1 MSPLASCA
9 EAFAADLAL
18 ARGLSPKTV
27 EAYGRDV
34 RAFLEFL
41 AARGKTT
48 PGALARADVAD
59 HVGALRAAGRKA
71 STRARAFVA
80 VREFLAFLASTRAT
94 ARDLSE
100 GLESPKKN
108 LVLPRVLDEAT
119 TLKILQS
126 ADGVDP
132 RSLRDRAMLEF
143 LYGCGLRV
151 SELCGLELQDVVAD
165 AGVVRCRGKGSK
177 ERIVPIGVPAASALA
192 RYLASA
198 RESFTRG
205 NAAERRIF
213 LTRLGRP
220 FTRMGV
226 FKMLRERAAAAGVD
240 AKAVSPHVL
249 RHCFAT
255 DLLAH
260 GADVRAIQEMLGH
273 ASIATTQ
280 VYTHVDRAR
289 LGTVHRT
296 YHPRADFP
304 PEEAADDA
312 TPEKQGK
319 K

>member
-1 MSPLASCA
+1 MTSLASCA

-48 PGALARADVAD
+48 PEALVRADVAD

-80 VREFLAFLASTRAT
+80 VREFLAFLASTHAT
-94 ARDLSE
+94 AHDLSE
-100 GLESPKKN
+100 GLEAPKKN

-119 TLKILQS
+119 TLKILQA
-126 ADGVDP
+126 ADGVAP
-132 RSLRDRAMLEF
+132 RDLRDRAMLEF

-151 SELCGLELQDVVAD
+151 SELCGLELQDVIAD

-177 ERIVPIGVPAASALA
+177 ERIVPIGLPAAKALA
-192 RYLASA
+192 RYLESA
-198 RESFTRG
+198 RESFARG

-260 GADVRAIQEMLGH
+260 GADIRAIQEMLGH

-289 LGTVHRT
+289 LDTVHRT

-304 PEEAADDA
+304 LDGASDGVS
-312 TPEKQGK
+312 PEK
-319 K
+319 

>member
-1 MSPLASCA
+1 MTSLASCA

-18 ARGLSPKTV
+18 ARGLSSKTV

-34 RAFLEFL
+34 RAFLDFL

-48 PGALARADVAD
+48 PDALVRADVAD
-59 HVGALRAAGRKA
+59 HVGALRAKGRKA

-80 VREFLAFLASTRAT
+80 VREFLAFLASTHAT
-94 ARDLSE
+94 AHDLSE
-100 GLESPKKN
+100 GLEAPKKN

-119 TLKILQS
+119 TLKILQA
-126 ADGVDP
+126 ADGVAP
-132 RSLRDRAMLEF
+132 RDLRDRAMLEF

-151 SELCGLELQDVVAD
+151 SELCGLELQDVIAD

-177 ERIVPIGVPAASALA
+177 ERIVPIGLPAAKALA
-192 RYLASA
+192 RYLESA
-198 RESFTRG
+198 RESFARG

-260 GADVRAIQEMLGH
+260 GADIRAIQEMLGH

-289 LGTVHRT
+289 LDTVHRT
-296 YHPRADFP
+296 YHPRAEFP
-304 PEEAADDA
+304 PEGAAGGAD
-312 TPEKQGK
+312 PEK
-319 K
+319 

>member
-1 MSPLASCA
+1 MKSLASCA
-9 EAFAADLAL
+9 EEFAADLAL

-48 PGALARADVAD
+48 SDALVRADVTD
-59 HVGALRAAGRKA
+59 HVGALRAKGRKA

-80 VREFLAFLASTRAT
+80 VREFLAFLASTHAT
-94 ARDLSE
+94 AHDLSE
-100 GLESPKKN
+100 GLEAPRKN
-108 LVLPRVLDEAT
+108 LVLPRVLDEET
-119 TLKILQS
+119 TLKILKS
-126 ADGVDP
+126 ADGVEP
-132 RSLRDRAMLEF
+132 RDLRDRAMLEF

-151 SELCGLELQDVVAD
+151 SELCGLELQDVIAD

-177 ERIVPIGVPAASALA
+177 DRIVPVGVPAAKALM
-192 RYLASA
+192 RYLESA
-198 RESFTRG
+198 RETFARG

-260 GADVRAIQEMLGH
+260 GADIRAIQEMLGH

-280 VYTHVDRAR
+280 IYTHVDRAR
-289 LGTVHRT
+289 LGTVHST
-296 YHPRADFP
+296 YHPRAEFP
-304 PEEAADDA
+304 QNRASDG
-312 TPEKQGK
+312 TSGGK
-319 K
+319 R

>member
-1 MSPLASCA
+1 MTTLESCA

-34 RAFLEFL
+34 RAFLAFL
-41 AARGKTT
+41 AARGKTS
-48 PGALARADVAD
+48 PDALARADVAD

-71 STRARAFVA
+71 STRARAFVS
-80 VREFLAFLASTRAT
+80 VREFLAYLATARAT
-94 ARDLSE
+94 PRDLSE
-100 GLESPKKN
+100 GLEAPKKN
-108 LVLPRVLDEAT
+108 VVLPRVLDEETTRRILEAAGGAT
-119 TLKILQS
+119 
-126 ADGVDP
+126 P
-132 RSLRDRAMLEF
+132 RDLRDRAMLEF

-151 SELCGLELQDVVAD
+151 SELCGLELQDVIAD

-177 ERIVPIGVPAASALA
+177 ERIVPIGLPAAKALA
-192 RYLASA
+192 RYLESA

-240 AKAVSPHVL
+240 AHAVSPHVL

-260 GADVRAIQEMLGH
+260 GADIRAIQEMLGH

-280 VYTHVDRAR
+280 IYTHVDRAR
-289 LGTVHRT
+289 LNAVHGT

-304 PEEAADDA
+304 LDEASDGVS
-312 TPEKQGK
+312 PEK
-319 K
+319 

>member
-1 MSPLASCA
+1 MSSLASCA

-27 EAYGRDV
+27 EAYGHDV

-41 AARGKTT
+41 VARGKTT
-48 PGALARADVAD
+48 PDALVRADVAD
-59 HVGALRAAGRKA
+59 HVGALRAKGRRA

-80 VREFLAFLASTRAT
+80 VREFLAFLASTHAT
-94 ARDLSE
+94 AHDLSE
-100 GLESPKKN
+100 GLEAPKKN

-126 ADGVDP
+126 ADGVAP
-132 RSLRDRAMLEF
+132 RDLRDRAMLEF

-151 SELCGLELQDVVAD
+151 SELCGLELQDVIAD

-177 ERIVPIGVPAASALA
+177 ERIVPIGLPAAKALA
-192 RYLASA
+192 RYLESA
-198 RESFTRG
+198 RESFARG

-260 GADVRAIQEMLGH
+260 GADIRAIQEMLGH

-296 YHPRADFP
+296 YHPRAEFP
-304 PEEAADDA
+304 PEGAAGGAD
-312 TPEKQGK
+312 PEK
-319 K
+319 

>member
-1 MSPLASCA
+1 MSSLASCA

-18 ARGLSPKTV
+18 ACGLSPKTV

-48 PGALARADVAD
+48 PDALVRADVAD
-59 HVGALRAAGRKA
+59 HVGALRAKGRRA

-80 VREFLAFLASTRAT
+80 VREFLAFLASTHAT
-94 ARDLSE
+94 AHDLSE
-100 GLESPKKN
+100 GLEAPKKN
-108 LVLPRVLDEAT
+108 LVLPRVLDEGT

-126 ADGVDP
+126 ADGVAP
-132 RSLRDRAMLEF
+132 RDLRDRAMLEF

-151 SELCGLELQDVVAD
+151 SELCGLELQDVIAD

-177 ERIVPIGVPAASALA
+177 ERIVPIGLPAAKALA
-192 RYLASA
+192 RYLESA

-260 GADVRAIQEMLGH
+260 GADIRAIQEMLGH

-296 YHPRADFP
+296 YHPRAEFP
-304 PEEAADDA
+304 PEGAAGGAD
-312 TPEKQGK
+312 PEK
-319 K
+319 

>member
-1 MSPLASCA
+1 MTTLASCA

-18 ARGLSPKTV
+18 ARGLATKTV

-48 PGALARADVAD
+48 PEALVRADVAD

-80 VREFLAFLASTRAT
+80 VRAFLAFLASTHAT
-94 ARDLSE
+94 AHDLSE
-100 GLESPKKN
+100 GLEAPKKN
-108 LVLPRVLDEAT
+108 LVLPRVLDEST

-126 ADGVDP
+126 ADGVAP
-132 RSLRDRAMLEF
+132 RDLRDRAMLEF

-151 SELCGLELQDVVAD
+151 SELCGLELQDVIAD

-177 ERIVPIGVPAASALA
+177 ERIVPIGLPAAKALA
-192 RYLASA
+192 RYLESA

-260 GADVRAIQEMLGH
+260 GADIRAIQEMLGH

-296 YHPRADFP
+296 YHPRAEFP
-304 PEEAADDA
+304 PEGAAGGAD
-312 TPEKQGK
+312 PEK
-319 K
+319 

>member
-1 MSPLASCA
+1 MSSLASCA

-48 PGALARADVAD
+48 PDALVRADVAD
-59 HVGALRAAGRKA
+59 HVGALRAKGRRA

-80 VREFLAFLASTRAT
+80 VREFLAFLASTHAT
-94 ARDLSE
+94 AHDLSE
-100 GLESPKKN
+100 GLEAA
-108 LVLPRVLDEAT
+108 PRD
-119 TLKILQS
+119 
-126 ADGVDP
+126 
-132 RSLRDRAMLEF
+132 LRDRAMLEF

-151 SELCGLELQDVVAD
+151 SELCGLELQDVIAD

-177 ERIVPIGVPAASALA
+177 ERIVPIGLPAAKALA
-192 RYLASA
+192 RYLESA
-198 RESFTRG
+198 RESFARG

-260 GADVRAIQEMLGH
+260 GADIRAIQEMLGH

-296 YHPRADFP
+296 YHPRAEFP
-304 PEEAADDA
+304 PEGAAGGAD
-312 TPEKQGK
+312 PEK
-319 K
+319 

>member
-1 MSPLASCA
+1 M
-9 EAFAADLAL
+9 
-18 ARGLSPKTV
+18 
-27 EAYGRDV
+27 
-34 RAFLEFL
+34 
-41 AARGKTT
+41 
-48 PGALARADVAD
+48 
-59 HVGALRAAGRKA
+59 
-71 STRARAFVA
+71 
-80 VREFLAFLASTRAT
+80 
-94 ARDLSE
+94 
-100 GLESPKKN
+100 
-108 LVLPRVLDEAT
+108 LPRVLDEAT

-126 ADGVDP
+126 ADGSEP
-132 RSLRDRAMLEF
+132 RDLRDRAMLEF

-151 SELCGLELQDVVAD
+151 SELCGLELQDVIAD

-177 ERIVPIGVPAASALA
+177 ERIVPIGIPAASALA

-198 RESFTRG
+198 RESFSRG

-240 AKAVSPHVL
+240 AHAVSPHVL

-260 GADVRAIQEMLGH
+260 GADIRAIQEMLGH

-296 YHPRADFP
+296 YHPRAEWP
-304 PEEAADDA
+304 LNGAPEGAS
-312 TPEKQGK
+312 PEK
-319 K
+319 

>member
-1 MSPLASCA
+1 MTPLENCA
-9 EAFAADLAL
+9 ESFAADLAL
-18 ARGLSPKTV
+18 ARGLAPKTV

-41 AARGKTT
+41 AARGKTA
-48 PGALARADVAD
+48 PEALVRADVAD
-59 HVGALRAAGRKA
+59 HVGAMRAKGRKA

-80 VREFLAFLASTRAT
+80 VREFLAYLASTRAT
-94 ARDLSE
+94 AHDLSE
-100 GLESPKKN
+100 GLEAPKKN
-108 LVLPRVLDEAT
+108 LVLPRVLDEST

-126 ADGVDP
+126 ADGVAP
-132 RSLRDRAMLEF
+132 RDLRDRAMLEF

-151 SELCGLELQDVVAD
+151 SELCGLELQDVIAD

-177 ERIVPIGVPAASALA
+177 ERIVPIGLPAAKALA
-192 RYLASA
+192 RYLESA

-260 GADVRAIQEMLGH
+260 GADIRAIQEMLGH

-296 YHPRADFP
+296 YHPRAEFP
-304 PEEAADDA
+304 LEGAPEGVS
-312 TPEKQGK
+312 PEK
-319 K
+319 

>member
-1 MSPLASCA
+1 MTPLENCAS
-9 EAFAADLAL
+9 AFAADLAL
-18 ARGLSPKTV
+18 ARGLSAKTV

-41 AARGKTT
+41 AARGKTA
-48 PGALARADVAD
+48 PDSLARADVAD
-59 HVGALRAAGRKA
+59 HVGAMRAAGRKA

-80 VREFLAFLASTRAT
+80 VREFLAYLASTRAT
-94 ARDLSE
+94 ASDLSE
-100 GLESPKKN
+100 GLEAPKKN

-126 ADGVDP
+126 ADGSDP
-132 RSLRDRAMLEF
+132 RDLRDRAMLEF

-151 SELCGLELQDVVAD
+151 SELCGLELQDVIAD

-177 ERIVPIGVPAASALA
+177 DRIVPIGVPAATALM

-198 RESFTRG
+198 RDSFSRG
-205 NAAERRIF
+205 NAAERKIF

-240 AKAVSPHVL
+240 ARAVSPHVL

-260 GADVRAIQEMLGH
+260 GADIRAIQEMLGH

-280 VYTHVDRAR
+280 IYTHVDRAR
-289 LGTVHRT
+289 LGEVHRT
-296 YHPRADFP
+296 YHPRAEFP
-304 PEEAADDA
+304 PEGASGGVS
-312 TPEKQGK
+312 PEK
-319 K
+319 

>member
-1 MSPLASCA
+1 MTTLASCA

-18 ARGLSPKTV
+18 ARGLATKTV

-48 PGALARADVAD
+48 PEALVRADVAD

-80 VREFLAFLASTRAT
+80 VREFLAFLASTHAT
-94 ARDLSE
+94 AHDLSE
-100 GLESPKKN
+100 GLEAPKKN
-108 LVLPRVLDEAT
+108 LVLPRVLDEST

-126 ADGVDP
+126 ADGVAP
-132 RSLRDRAMLEF
+132 RDLRDRAMLEF

-151 SELCGLELQDVVAD
+151 SELCGLELQDVIAD

-177 ERIVPIGVPAASALA
+177 ERIVPIGLPAAKALA
-192 RYLASA
+192 RYLESA

-260 GADVRAIQEMLGH
+260 GADIRAIQEMLGH
-273 ASIATTQ
+273 ASMATTQ
-280 VYTHVDRAR
+280 IYTHVDRAR
-289 LGTVHRT
+289 LDSVHRT

-304 PEEAADDA
+304 PEGPVGGP
-312 TPEKQGK
+312 TPEK
-319 K
+319 

>member
-1 MSPLASCA
+1 MSSLASCA

-48 PGALARADVAD
+48 PDALVRADVAD
-59 HVGALRAAGRKA
+59 HVGALRAKGRKA

-80 VREFLAFLASTRAT
+80 VREFLAFLASTHAT
-94 ARDLSE
+94 AHDLSE
-100 GLESPKKN
+100 GLEAPKKN
-108 LVLPRVLDEAT
+108 LVLPRVLDEET

-126 ADGVDP
+126 ADGVAP
-132 RSLRDRAMLEF
+132 RDLRDRAMLEF

-151 SELCGLELQDVVAD
+151 SELCGLELQDVIAD

-177 ERIVPIGVPAASALA
+177 ERIVPIGLPAAKALA
-192 RYLASA
+192 RYLESA
-198 RESFTRG
+198 RESFARG

-260 GADVRAIQEMLGH
+260 GADIRAIQEMLGH

-280 VYTHVDRAR
+280 VYTRVDRAR

-296 YHPRADFP
+296 YHPRAEFP
-304 PEEAADDA
+304 PEGAAGGAD
-312 TPEKQGK
+312 PEK
-319 K
+319 

>member
-1 MSPLASCA
+1 MSSLASCA

-48 PGALARADVAD
+48 PDALVRADVAD
-59 HVGALRAAGRKA
+59 HVGALRAKGRKA

-80 VREFLAFLASTRAT
+80 VREFLAFLASTHAT
-94 ARDLSE
+94 AHDLSE
-100 GLESPKKN
+100 GLEAPKKN

-119 TLKILQS
+119 TLKILQA
-126 ADGVDP
+126 ADGVAP
-132 RSLRDRAMLEF
+132 RDLRDRAMLEF

-151 SELCGLELQDVVAD
+151 SELCGLELQDVIAD

-177 ERIVPIGVPAASALA
+177 ERIVPIGLPAAKALA
-192 RYLASA
+192 RYLESA
-198 RESFTRG
+198 RESFARG

-260 GADVRAIQEMLGH
+260 GADIRAIQEMLGH

-296 YHPRADFP
+296 YHPRAEFP
-304 PEEAADDA
+304 PEGAAGGAD
-312 TPEKQGK
+312 PEK
-319 K
+319 

>member
-1 MSPLASCA
+1 MSSLASCA

-34 RAFLEFL
+34 RAFLDFL

-48 PGALARADVAD
+48 PDALVRADVAD
-59 HVGALRAAGRKA
+59 HVGALRAKGRKA

-80 VREFLAFLASTRAT
+80 VREFLAFLASTHAT
-94 ARDLSE
+94 AHDLSE
-100 GLESPKKN
+100 GLEAPKKN
-108 LVLPRVLDEAT
+108 LVLPRVLDEET

-126 ADGVDP
+126 ADGVAP
-132 RSLRDRAMLEF
+132 RDLRDRAMLEF

-151 SELCGLELQDVVAD
+151 SELCGLELQDVIAD

-177 ERIVPIGVPAASALA
+177 ERIVPIGLPAAKALA
-192 RYLASA
+192 RYLESA
-198 RESFTRG
+198 RESFARG

-260 GADVRAIQEMLGH
+260 GADIRAIQEMLGH

-296 YHPRADFP
+296 YHPRAEFP
-304 PEEAADDA
+304 PEGPVGGPEA
-312 TPEKQGK
+312 GK
-319 K
+319 

>member
-1 MSPLASCA
+1 MTSLASCA

-34 RAFLEFL
+34 RAFLDFL
-41 AARGKTT
+41 AARGKMT
-48 PGALARADVAD
+48 PGALVRADVAD
-59 HVGALRAAGRKA
+59 HVGALRAKGRKA

-80 VREFLAFLASTRAT
+80 VREFLAFLASTHAT
-94 ARDLSE
+94 AHDLSE
-100 GLESPKKN
+100 GLEAPKKN

-119 TLKILQS
+119 TLKILQA
-126 ADGVDP
+126 ADGVAP
-132 RSLRDRAMLEF
+132 RDLRDRAMLEF

-151 SELCGLELQDVVAD
+151 SELCGLELQDVIAD

-177 ERIVPIGVPAASALA
+177 ERIVPIGLPAAKALA
-192 RYLASA
+192 RYLESA
-198 RESFTRG
+198 RESFARG

-260 GADVRAIQEMLGH
+260 GADIRAIQEMLGH

-296 YHPRADFP
+296 YHPRAEFP
-304 PEEAADDA
+304 PEGATGGAD
-312 TPEKQGK
+312 PEK
-319 K
+319 

>member
-1 MSPLASCA
+1 MSSLASCA

-34 RAFLEFL
+34 RAFLDFL

-48 PGALARADVAD
+48 PDALVRADVAD
-59 HVGALRAAGRKA
+59 HVGALRAKGRKA

-80 VREFLAFLASTRAT
+80 VREFLAFLASTHAT
-94 ARDLSE
+94 AHDLSE
-100 GLESPKKN
+100 GLEAPKKN
-108 LVLPRVLDEAT
+108 LVLPRVLDEET

-126 ADGVDP
+126 ADGVAP
-132 RSLRDRAMLEF
+132 RDLRDRAMLEF

-151 SELCGLELQDVVAD
+151 SELCGLELQDVIAD

-177 ERIVPIGVPAASALA
+177 ERIVPIGLPAAKALA
-192 RYLASA
+192 RYLESA
-198 RESFTRG
+198 RDSFARG

-260 GADVRAIQEMLGH
+260 GADIRAIQEMLGH

-296 YHPRADFP
+296 YHPRAEFP
-304 PEEAADDA
+304 PEGAAGGAD
-312 TPEKQGK
+312 PEK
-319 K
+319 

>member
-1 MSPLASCA
+1 MSSLASCA

-34 RAFLEFL
+34 RAFLDFL
-41 AARGKTT
+41 AARGRAT
-48 PGALARADVAD
+48 PDALVRADVAD

-80 VREFLAFLASTRAT
+80 VREFLAFLASTHAT
-94 ARDLSE
+94 AHDLSE
-100 GLESPKKN
+100 GLEAPKKN
-108 LVLPRVLDEAT
+108 LVLPRVLDEET

-126 ADGVDP
+126 ADGVAP
-132 RSLRDRAMLEF
+132 RDLRDRAMLEF

-151 SELCGLELQDVVAD
+151 SELCGLELQDVIAD

-177 ERIVPIGVPAASALA
+177 ERIVPIGLPAAKALA
-192 RYLASA
+192 RYLESA
-198 RESFTRG
+198 RESFARG

-260 GADVRAIQEMLGH
+260 GADIRAIQEMLGH

-280 VYTHVDRAR
+280 IYTHVDRAR
-289 LGTVHRT
+289 LDSVHRT

-304 PEEAADDA
+304 PEGPVGGP
-312 TPEKQGK
+312 TPEK
-319 K
+319 

>member
-1 MSPLASCA
+1 MKSLASCA
-9 EAFAADLAL
+9 EEFAADLAL

-48 PGALARADVAD
+48 SDALVRADVTD
-59 HVGALRAAGRKA
+59 HVGALRAKGRKA

-80 VREFLAFLASTRAT
+80 VREFLAFLASTHAT
-94 ARDLSE
+94 AHDLSE
-100 GLESPKKN
+100 GLEAPRKN
-108 LVLPRVLDEAT
+108 LVLPRVLDEET
-119 TLKILQS
+119 TLKILKS
-126 ADGVDP
+126 ADGVEP
-132 RSLRDRAMLEF
+132 RDLRDRAMLEF

-151 SELCGLELQDVVAD
+151 SGLCGLELQDVIAD

-177 ERIVPIGVPAASALA
+177 ERIVPIGLPAAKALA
-192 RYLASA
+192 RYLESA

-260 GADVRAIQEMLGH
+260 GADIRAIQEMLGH

-280 VYTHVDRAR
+280 IYTHVDRAR
-289 LGTVHRT
+289 LDSVHRT

-304 PEEAADDA
+304 PEGPVGGP
-312 TPEKQGK
+312 TPEK
-319 K
+319 

>member
-1 MSPLASCA
+1 MTTLASCA

-18 ARGLSPKTV
+18 ARGLATKTV

-48 PGALARADVAD
+48 PEALVRADVAD

-80 VREFLAFLASTRAT
+80 VREFLAFLASTHAT
-94 ARDLSE
+94 AHDLSE
-100 GLESPKKN
+100 GLEAPKKN
-108 LVLPRVLDEAT
+108 LVLPRVLDEST

-126 ADGVDP
+126 ADGVAP
-132 RSLRDRAMLEF
+132 RDLRDRAMLEF

-151 SELCGLELQDVVAD
+151 SELCGLELQDVIAD

-177 ERIVPIGVPAASALA
+177 ERIVPIGLPAAKALA
-192 RYLASA
+192 RYLESA

-226 FKMLRERAAAAGVD
+226 FKMLREGVD

-260 GADVRAIQEMLGH
+260 GADIRAIQEMLGH

-280 VYTHVDRAR
+280 IYTHVDRAR
-289 LGTVHRT
+289 LDSVHRT

-304 PEEAADDA
+304 PEGPVGGP
-312 TPEKQGK
+312 TPEK
-319 K
+319 

>member
-1 MSPLASCA
+1 MTPLESCA
-9 EAFAADLAL
+9 ESFAADLAL

-41 AARGKTT
+41 AARGKTA
-48 PGALARADVAD
+48 PEALVRADVAD
-59 HVGALRAAGRKA
+59 HVGAMRAKGRKA

-80 VREFLAFLASTRAT
+80 VREFLAYLASTRAT
-94 ARDLSE
+94 AHDLSE
-100 GLESPKKN
+100 GLEAPKKN

-119 TLKILQS
+119 TLKILQA
-126 ADGVDP
+126 ADGSDP
-132 RSLRDRAMLEF
+132 RDLRDRAMLEF

-177 ERIVPIGVPAASALA
+177 ERIVPIGVPAATALT

-198 RESFTRG
+198 RESFSRG
-205 NAAERRIF
+205 NTAERRIF

-240 AKAVSPHVL
+240 AHAVSPHVL

-260 GADVRAIQEMLGH
+260 GADIRAIQEMLGH

-289 LGTVHRT
+289 LDAVHRT
-296 YHPRADFP
+296 YHPRAEFP
-304 PEEAADDA
+304 PEGAVGGSEA
-312 TPEKQGK
+312 GK
-319 K
+319 

>member
-1 MSPLASCA
+1 MTTLASCA

-18 ARGLSPKTV
+18 ARGLATKTV

-48 PGALARADVAD
+48 PDALVRADVAD
-59 HVGALRAAGRKA
+59 HVGALRAKGRKA

-80 VREFLAFLASTRAT
+80 VREFLAFLASTHAT
-94 ARDLSE
+94 AHDLSE
-100 GLESPKKN
+100 GLEAPKKN
-108 LVLPRVLDEAT
+108 LVLPRVLDEST

-126 ADGVDP
+126 ADGVAP
-132 RSLRDRAMLEF
+132 RDLRDRAMLEF

-151 SELCGLELQDVVAD
+151 SELCGLELQDVIAD

-177 ERIVPIGVPAASALA
+177 ERIVPIGLPAAKALA
-192 RYLASA
+192 RYLESA

-260 GADVRAIQEMLGH
+260 GADIRAIQEMLGH

-280 VYTHVDRAR
+280 IYTHVDRAR
-289 LGTVHRT
+289 LSAVHRT
-296 YHPRADFP
+296 YHPRAEFPLDEAPRALP
-304 PEEAADDA
+304 PE
-312 TPEKQGK
+312 K
-319 K
+319 

>member
-1 MSPLASCA
+1 M
-9 EAFAADLAL
+9 
-18 ARGLSPKTV
+18 
-27 EAYGRDV
+27 
-34 RAFLEFL
+34 RAFLDFL

-48 PGALARADVAD
+48 PAALVRADVAD

-80 VREFLAFLASTRAT
+80 VREFLAFLASTHAT
-94 ARDLSE
+94 AGDLSE
-100 GLESPKKN
+100 GLEAPKKN
-108 LVLPRVLDEAT
+108 LVLPRVLDEGT

-126 ADGVDP
+126 ADGVAP
-132 RSLRDRAMLEF
+132 RDLRDRAMLEF

-151 SELCGLELQDVVAD
+151 SELCGLELQDVIAD

-177 ERIVPIGVPAASALA
+177 ERIVPIGLPAAKALA
-192 RYLASA
+192 RYLESA

-260 GADVRAIQEMLGH
+260 GADIRAIQEMLGH

-304 PEEAADDA
+304 LEGAADGAD
-312 TPEKQGK
+312 PEK
-319 K
+319 